1 MSNKCNKCNSLV
13 CDCVNEAFVRK
24 GPRGKQGPK
33 GNTGVGVS
41 VAGPQGIEGPTGPAG
56 PSGVIGPTGLSAY
69 QIWVAK
75 GNIGTEQDFLNSLIG
90 PPSQLPAV
98 SVGTTTTLASGT
110 PAYVNTTG
118 STASNSIFNFGIPT
132 GPAGQKG
139 DKGDK
144 GEPGAPGANCLIF
157 KNEAGAVVVPG
168 SFRTQGGANF
178 ADVTTLQLSKT
189 SMLGYSGSVAT
200 ANNAADWLASIAIES
215 VIQLTNVN
223 DSTNFGI
230 FKVGSKTNN
239 ALGVTLILDYIA
251 GNGIANATNSTLTV
265 CYNVPCIA
273 EPANVNPDSLCGDD
287 TGGSGVP
294 LPVPGSGCGC
304 LPVGFLSPF
313 AGAVGAPEGWLPAD
327 GSTKLISDYPALAA
341 VLGTTY
347 GPTTTTTF
355 KLPNLN
361 GKVIAGPGN
370 FGSIGPGAIGQVKGV
385 TDVTKNISLT
395 VEGELGEAML
405 PVHNHSLKAS
415 DGASAT
421 VNGGMHN
428 HRVWTVTASGGGK
441 QTALDSGDDGS
452 SNDLD
457 SQGYRNRFS
466 ETYVDNGIQKTLIET
481 SAHFHGASEF
491 DGSTA
496 NAGSDAGQDPV
507 SLSGDTTIDISLIQ
521 PTLVMRWMIKF

>member
-1 MSNKCNKCNSLV
+1 MSNKCNKCNNLV

-69 QIWVAK
+69 QIWVSK

-273 EPANVNPDSLCGDD
+273 EPANVNPDSICGDD

-347 GPTTTTTF
+347 GPATTTTF
-355 KLPNLN
+355 KLPNAN
-361 GKVIAGPGN
+361 GRVIGGPGTY
-370 FGSIGPGAIGQVKGV
+370 GSIGPGVIGAFKGV
-385 TDVTKNISLT
+385 ADITTSIEIT
-395 VEGELGEAML
+395 VDGELGEAML
-405 PVHNHSLKAS
+405 PLHRH
-415 DGASAT
+415 GAGTLAAGP
-421 VNGGMHN
+421 GGGHN
-428 HRVWTVTASGGGK
+428 HRLK
-441 QTALDSGDDGS
+441 
-452 SNDLD
+452 
-457 SQGYRNRFS
+457 
-466 ETYVDNGIQKTLIET
+466 VDNCTLCTSPNQGTTVDAKTDQYYNGDPYTVGNSDPNDKSGNVLEYAPNHVHPLTGET
-481 SAHFHGASEF
+481 A
-491 DGSTA
+491 D
-496 NAGSDAGQDPV
+496 AGSEGSPEPV
-507 SLSGDTTIDISLIQ
+507 SLSGTTSFDNSLIQ

>member
-132 GPAGQKG
+132 GPAGEKG
-139 DKGDK
+139 EKGDK

-385 TDVTKNISLT
+385 ADVTTSIELT

-405 PVHNHSLKAS
+405 PLHKHTAGTLAAGGGGAHNHKLKRDNTGALS
-415 DGASAT
+415 DPNRGTSIDF
-421 VNGGMHN
+421 
-428 HRVWTVTASGGGK
+428 K
-441 QTALDSGDDGS
+441 
-452 SNDLD
+452 D
-457 SQGYRNRFS
+457 SQEWAGPNYNQGNDDFNDTTNNTVS
-466 ETYVDNGIQKTLIET
+466 AVADHTHPITGETGEAGT
-481 SAHFHGASEF
+481 
-491 DGSTA
+491 
-496 NAGSDAGQDPV
+496 AGSPDPV
-507 SLSGDTTIDISLIQ
+507 SLTGNTSFDVSLIQ
-521 PTLVMRWMIKF
+521 PTLVMRYMIKF

>member
-1 MSNKCNKCNSLV
+1 MSNKCNKCNNLV

-287 TGGSGVP
+287 SGGGTAP
-294 LPVPGSGCGC
+294 PPPVPGSGCGC

-313 AGAVGAPEGWLPAD
+313 AGAVGVPEGWLPAD

-347 GPTTTTTF
+347 GPATTTTF
-355 KLPNLN
+355 KLPNAN
-361 GKVIAGPGN
+361 GRVIGGPGTY
-370 FGSIGPGAIGQVKGV
+370 GSIGPGTIGAFKGLA
-385 TDVTKNISLT
+385 DVTTSIEIT
-395 VEGELGEAML
+395 VDGELGEAML
-405 PVHNHSLKAS
+405 PLHRHGVGTLVAG
-415 DGASAT
+415 DGGA
-421 VNGGMHN
+421 HN
-428 HRVWTVTASGGGK
+428 HRLKYDNDSFGGPNQGTTLDFKWSQNYDITNPAVGVYTQGNADLTDVYNNVVSPVADHTHPITGETA
-441 QTALDSGDDGS
+441 D
-452 SNDLD
+452 
-457 SQGYRNRFS
+457 
-466 ETYVDNGIQKTLIET
+466 
-481 SAHFHGASEF
+481 
-491 DGSTA
+491 
-496 NAGSDAGQDPV
+496 AGSDGSQEPV
-507 SLSGDTTIDISLIQ
+507 SLSGTTSFDTSLIQ